1 MPATPEVALRST
13 IARAIA
19 LAHRHGDTPL
29 AAELH
34 AALHTVN
41 TLVVERQLLRDVVQ
55 AADGIHQALP
65 APDPTY
71 QAARRALEGD
81 RAAG

>member
-1 MPATPEVALRST
+1 MPTTPEVALRST
-13 IARAIA
+13 ITRAIV

-34 AALHTVN
+34 AALHSVN
-41 TLVVERQLLRDVVQ
+41 TLAAERQLLRDVVQ
-55 AADGIHQALP
+55 AADGLHQALSD
-65 APDPTY
+65 PDPTY